1 MGLFSKDWQDSDE
14 GKALAWV
21 RRQSGDKRALAQA
34 AMKAPS
40 YNVKVA
46 AVEQLESQELLKL
59 VATSE
64 EHTDS
69 DVKSMAMRKIS
80 DQAFLA
86 DYASKGWAAA
96 IESLTDEGVLAKI
109 LTDPFFFKLRG
120 GDEAVIYHMNG
131 ERGRKIQRQDRE
143 RKEKLANEALKR
155 LSKLKGGD
163 AEALRAVAEKS
174 GYKCARRYCE
184 TGRIETY
191 INFIPD

>member
-96 IESLTDEGVLAKI
+96 ISGLPGFLQPRHRASIWPPAGVS
-109 LTDPFFFKLRG
+109 
-120 GDEAVIYHMNG
+120 
-131 ERGRKIQRQDRE
+131 
-143 RKEKLANEALKR
+143 R
-155 LSKLKGGD
+155 LSILSFS
-163 AEALRAVAEKS
+163 R
-174 GYKCARRYCE
+174 
-184 TGRIETY
+184 
-191 INFIPD
+191 

>member
-96 IESLTDEGVLAKI
+96 IESLGKDVSWFSLNRQEGG
-109 LTDPFFFKLRG
+109 FKAEIGLL
-120 GDEAVIYHMNG
+120 V
-131 ERGRKIQRQDRE
+131 KK
-143 RKEKLANEALKR
+143 KEKPIALLER
-155 LSKLKGGD
+155 LS
-163 AEALRAVAEKS
+163 ALS
-174 GYKCARRYCE
+174 GVQVE
-184 TGRIETY
+184 NME
-191 INFIPD
+191 